1 MCVCVSVC
9 VSVCV
14 CECVC
19 VSVCVWVGVGVC
31 VWVGMWEGAQGWVD
45 VCWTR
50 GGEGQTNILLTLCGS
65 SLHAAGTWMMS
76 SLWR

>member
-1 MCVCVSVC
+1 MCVSVC
-9 VSVCV
+9 E

-19 VSVCVWVGVGVC
+19 VGVCGCVCVGGYVGRCTGMGRC
-31 VWVGMWEGAQGWVD
+31 VLDE
-45 VCWTR
+45 